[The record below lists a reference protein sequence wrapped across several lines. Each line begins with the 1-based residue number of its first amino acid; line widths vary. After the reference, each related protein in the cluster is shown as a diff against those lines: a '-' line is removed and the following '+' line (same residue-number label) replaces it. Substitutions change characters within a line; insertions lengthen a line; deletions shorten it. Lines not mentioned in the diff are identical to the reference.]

1 MNVYHAPLV
10 ELSGHKFKAHK
21 GKNDLINDEN
31 ITSLFLFEEKDPTDV
46 CVTIGH
52 DRRDLRFGTVLHC
65 RFQRLITHNLNDK
78 KCKPIP
84 SGYRIG
90 YGGMLRPENKEDE
103 SNGKKGGSNGNG
115 NGNGGNG
122 NGHGGNGN
130 GGNGGGNGGG
140 E

>member
-1 MNVYHAPLV
+1 M
-10 ELSGHKFKAHK
+10 KTFKQF
-21 GKNDLINDEN
+21 
-31 ITSLFLFEEKDPTDV
+31 TEEKNK
-46 CVTIGH
+46 CGEGEYYC
-52 DRRDLRFGTVLHC
+52 F
-65 RFQRLITHNLNDK
+65 NDK

-84 SGYRIG
+84 KGYKIG
-90 YGGMLRPENKEDE
+90 YGGYLKPENKEDE

-115 NGNGGNG
+115 NGHGGNG